1 MSWGIQPTI
10 FTGHSIGEFVAAH
23 FAGVF
28 SLKDALLL
36 ISTRAKM
43 VSEVEKGSM
52 LSVRTDAKQLQNLL
66 PGGLSIAAINS
77 NKLCVVAGP
86 DKLVEAFAAKLEEI
100 EIPGRL
106 LQTSHAFHS
115 AMMDDIVA
123 PFETFV
129 RSLKLNPPVKPVV
142 STVTGKWMSE
152 AEATD
157 PAYWAQHLRKTVRF
171 ADAVDTIQESE
182 GRLLLE
188 VGPGVA
194 LATLSGGS
202 KLFNKSTPI
211 ISGFEKNE
219 TTTEYYSVLRALG
232 QIWLNGIAPD
242 WKAFYRDQQRIKLP
256 LPAYAF
262 DKKSYWLEAAQSPN
276 AANTAI
282 AIQEIE
288 PETKNTPLDNRL
300 MRQTLLTDKLKELF
314 EDASGIEIDNA
325 STDTNFI
332 EIGFDS
338 LLLTQIATNLKKGIL
353 MFLLLSGSY
362 SRSITPYIRL
372 QRTWM
377 PVCLLTLI
385 SQLLHLQIDIPA
397 ATVYAFTCCSWRT
410 GPRCIG

>member
-1 MSWGIQPTI
+1 MFPGQGSQYVNMGKELYDNEPVFKAAVAECLELLKDSPQANIAEVMYPALVDETSAEKIKNTFYTQPAIFIMEYAMAKLWISWGIQPTI

-28 SLKDALLL
+28 NLEDALLL

-52 LSVRTDAKQLQNLL
+52 LSVRTDAKQLQTIL
-66 PGGLSIAAINS
+66 PEGLSIAAINS

-123 PFETFV
+123 PFEAV
-129 RSLKLNPPVKPVV
+129 VKSLKLNPPVKPVV

-171 ADAVDTIQESE
+171 ADAVDTLQETD

-194 LATLSGGS
+194 LATLSRQQVI
-202 KLFNKSTPI
+202 NKSTPV

-232 QIWLNGIAPD
+232 QLWLNGIAPD
-242 WKAFYRDQQRIKLP
+242 WKAFYRDQERTKLQ

-262 DKKSYWLEAAQSPN
+262 DRKRYWLEAAQPLMQPIP
-276 AANTAI
+276 ATTI
-282 AIQEIE
+282 D
-288 PETKNTPLDNRL
+288 KNL
-300 MRQTLLTDKLKELF
+300 
-314 EDASGIEIDNA
+314 
-325 STDTNFI
+325 
-332 EIGFDS
+332 
-338 LLLTQIATNLKKGIL
+338 NLK
-353 MFLLLSGSY
+353 
-362 SRSITPYIRL
+362 
-372 QRTWM
+372 
-377 PVCLLTLI
+377 
-385 SQLLHLQIDIPA
+385 
-397 ATVYAFTCCSWRT
+397 
-410 GPRCIG
+410 